1 MWRFI
6 HYLNSHISDETNHPL
21 CLKVWAVE
29 AWKQGFFP
37 NKLDFDDVLERN
49 DMNLVKRSTYRRA
62 VEDSSIDR

>member
-49 DMNLVKRSTYRRA
+49 DMNLV
-62 VEDSSIDR
+62 